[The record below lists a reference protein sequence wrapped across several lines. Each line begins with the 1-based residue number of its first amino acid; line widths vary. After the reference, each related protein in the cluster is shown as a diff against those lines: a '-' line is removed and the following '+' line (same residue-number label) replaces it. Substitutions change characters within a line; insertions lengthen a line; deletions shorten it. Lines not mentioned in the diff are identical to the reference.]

1 MAECSERS
9 IRHCAPCGLTL
20 WLWLRRKCRLDE
32 LRLLI
37 FSAAF
42 WQGFEK
48 SERGPSLAFL
58 LPPQALYNKNST
70 PDGVLF
76 LLWARQDLNPRPSGY
91 ENVANFEIP
100 FFLWNLVTIS

>member
-1 MAECSERS
+1 MIYFCTRISYNG
-9 IRHCAPCGLTL
+9 IK
-20 WLWLRRKCRLDE
+20 RKCRLDE

-58 LPPQALYNKNST
+58 LPPQAAVGSAAVQVRPTLYNKNST
-70 PDGVLF
+70 PSGVLF

-100 FFLWNLVTIS
+100 FFL

>member
-9 IRHCAPCGLTL
+9 VHHCASCRLTL

-58 LPPQALYNKNST
+58 LPPQAAVGSAAVQVRWPEITKRT
-70 PDGVLF
+70 P
-76 LLWARQDLNPRPSGY
+76 A
-91 ENVANFEIP
+91 
-100 FFLWNLVTIS
+100 